1 MMTSVGTMLDCMQMP
16 WNRNGGR
23 PRDLHEFPC
32 VQEQRLIQAGPFLGR
47 TSPTTGTSEHIP
59 CSMTGLQSSTEDRVA
74 FYQAWD
80 GAFAKR
86 AFEEVARQATGLA
99 AKRRNP

>member
-1 MMTSVGTMLDCMQMP
+1 
-16 WNRNGGR
+16 
-23 PRDLHEFPC
+23 
-32 VQEQRLIQAGPFLGR
+32 
-47 TSPTTGTSEHIP
+47 
-59 CSMTGLQSSTEDRVA
+59 MTGLQSSTEDRVA

-99 AKRRNP
+99 AKRRNPFHDVSHPVLEDGDPFK